1 MPYFDQLPPYKLACS
16 VTDFFRL
23 HRPHVMYTVPVGQN
37 PTGAVSHNCL
47 DGQIVLFLRCRTY
60 YLSTG
65 RHKIPPSISLRHSDL
80 RASLFFLPCRSLA
93 CCGAFTRLLDYGC
106 EAKEGDLRHLRGVWY
121 ACSVSLHFIRQVCSC
136 STQAI

>member
-1 MPYFDQLPPYKLACS
+1 MQSPIVTKRGACVPYFDQLPPCKLACS

-80 RASLFFLPCRSLA
+80 RASLFFYRA
-93 CCGAFTRLLDYGC
+93 GLLLVVAPSHVY
-106 EAKEGDLRHLRGVWY
+106 
-121 ACSVSLHFIRQVCSC
+121 
-136 STQAI
+136 